1 VGREFVI
8 TFFGRAE
15 NEISSSEGKNEVWS
29 WLLVKE
35 DYNGCLGRDTGMWD
49 AIVEVGSGL
58 LSVAPEF
65 EG

>member
-1 VGREFVI
+1 VGGEFVI

-15 NEISSSEGKNEVWS
+15 DKSSSAKGKNEVWG

-35 DYNGCLGRDTGMWD
+35 DFNGCLGGDAGMWD
-49 AIVEVGSGL
+49 AIVEVGSGS